1 VHIGKWEYLGI
12 SEAHVVEVSKSI
24 PDGSRIWNRHR
35 HRILHDLLVHRHW
48 HTHMLEDV
56 VAARFAI
63 AIFNKWFLKK
73 LDHEISALS
82 VIFQNQ

>member
-1 VHIGKWEYLGI
+1 
-12 SEAHVVEVSKSI
+12 
-24 PDGSRIWNRHR
+24 
-35 HRILHDLLVHRHW
+35 
-48 HTHMLEDV
+48 MLEDV